1 MVCERERV
9 CVCVCDLYG
18 DNPSRSLGRVLSMDF
33 TFGFVFYF
41 CGRNKNILT
50 IALHQA
56 SNVKVFFSVLIV
68 LGYS

>member
-1 MVCERERV
+1 MRERERESV

-18 DNPSRSLGRVLSMDF
+18 DNPSRSLVDF